1 MRSGKFDAEQAAG
14 IRAVVRPDPVQ
25 VVAVTGGKGGVGK
38 TSVAVNLS
46 AALAAQGK
54 RVLLFDGDM
63 GLANVDVLL
72 GLTPRHTLEHVLD
85 GRCTLEEAVIETPL
99 GFRILPGASG
109 VARLAGLS
117 TAEHLGLVQAF
128 SHLTAGIDVLVVDTA
143 AGIADSVR
151 QFCQAAQ
158 QVLVVLRDEP
168 ASLTDA
174 YALIKLLNR
183 NHGVRRFRILA
194 NMSPAP
200 GAGEGLFRKR
210 RQGRVFFDRDHGFGE
225 AGDDGGGVAKPAPE
239 IEHHLVRLDVE
250 HIEHLRQRPRLEQ
263 DAAGG
268 DRQVLAHIGCLA
280 LVARYV
286 DFAGDGKHRL
296 DDGEF
301 RHVRGADLRI
311 QHRRAPR
318 SEIRHL

>member
-1 MRSGKFDAEQAAG
+1 MRSAKFSAAQAAG
-14 IRAVVRPDPVQ
+14 IRAAVRPDPVQ
-25 VVAVTGGKGGVGK
+25 VIAVTGGKGGVGK
-38 TSVAVNLS
+38 TSVAVNLA

-85 GRCTLEEAVIETPL
+85 GRCTLEEAVIESPL
-99 GFRILPGASG
+99 GFKVLPGASG
-109 VARLAGLS
+109 VARLSELS

-128 SHLTAGIDVLVVDTA
+128 SHLTAGLDVLVVDTA

-183 NHGVRRFRILA
+183 GNGVRRFRILA
-194 NMSPAP
+194 NMSPSQ
-200 GAGEGLFRKR
+200 GAGEAVFRKLE
-210 RQGRVFFDRDHGFGE
+210 RVTNRFLDVVLEYAGE
-225 AGDDGGGVAKPAPE
+225 IPEDSFVRSAIREQRAVVNAFPSSPAARAF
-239 IEHHLVRLDVE
+239 VRLARQAEKWPLAQGPRGNVE
-250 HIEHLRQRPRLEQ
+250 FFMERLLPPSMPRLE
-263 DAAGG
+263 A
-268 DRQVLAHIGCLA
+268 
-280 LVARYV
+280 
-286 DFAGDGKHRL
+286 
-296 DDGEF
+296 
-301 RHVRGADLRI
+301 VR
-311 QHRRAPR
+311 
-318 SEIRHL
+318 

>member
-1 MRSGKFDAEQAAG
+1 MRSGKFDAAQAAG

-72 GLTPRHTLEHVLD
+72 GLAPRHTLEHVLD

-117 TAEHLGLVQAF
+117 TPEHLGLVQAF

-200 GAGEGLFRKR
+200 GAGEGLFRKLE
-210 RQGRVFFDRDHGFGE
+210 RVTTRFLDVVVEYAGE
-225 AGDDGGGVAKPAPE
+225 IPEDSFVRSAIREQRTVVKAYPSSPAARAF
-239 IEHHLVRLDVE
+239 VRLARQVE
-250 HIEHLRQRPRLEQ
+250 KWPLAQGPRGNVEFFMERLLPQAMPRLE
-263 DAAGG
+263 A
-268 DRQVLAHIGCLA
+268 
-280 LVARYV
+280 
-286 DFAGDGKHRL
+286 
-296 DDGEF
+296 
-301 RHVRGADLRI
+301 VR
-311 QHRRAPR
+311 
-318 SEIRHL
+318 